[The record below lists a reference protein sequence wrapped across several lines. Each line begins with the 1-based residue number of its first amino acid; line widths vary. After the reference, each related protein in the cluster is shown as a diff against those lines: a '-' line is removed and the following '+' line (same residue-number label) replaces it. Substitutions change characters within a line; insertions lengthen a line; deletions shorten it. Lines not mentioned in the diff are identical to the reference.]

1 MIDLAIIGGGPAGL
15 SAGLYATRG
24 GIKDVVLL
32 EKGMPGGQITGS
44 SEIENY
50 PGVKDIVSG
59 MDFMEPWQEQCFRF
73 GLKHDMNEVM
83 RVSKNGEIFEIY
95 KGDGDILQSKAVI
108 LTTGGR
114 PKRSGVKGENEFWG
128 RGVSTCATCDGF
140 FYKDKEVVVLGGG
153 DTALEEAVYLARIC
167 KKVYVV
173 HRRNEFRAAPT
184 TIKHAKENDKI
195 EFITPAIVEE
205 IKGDS
210 SGVTSVVIKNTQTEE
225 ITELPVPGI
234 FIFVGY
240 DVNTQVLNQGDGTM
254 LCELDEYGS
263 IKVDISMRTNI
274 KGLFAAGDVRSNA
287 PKQVVCAAGDGACA
301 ALQAIAFLQG
311 HQANAFGFQNLK
323 AISLTT

>member
-59 MDFMEPWQEQCFRF
+59 MEFMEPWQEQCFRF

-83 RVSKNGEIFEIY
+83 RVSKNGDMFEIH

-108 LTTGGR
+108 IATGGR
-114 PKRSGVKGENEFWG
+114 PKRSGVKGESEFWG

-184 TIKHAKENDKI
+184 TIKHAKENEKI

-205 IKGDS
+205 IKGDN
-210 SGVTSVVIKNTQTEE
+210 SGVTSVVVKNTQNDEL
-225 ITELPVPGI
+225 TELPVPGI

-263 IKVDISMRTNI
+263 IKVDLSMRTNI
-274 KGLFAAGDVRSNA
+274 KGLFAAGDVRSGA

-311 HQANAFGFQNLK
+311 H
-323 AISLTT
+323 

>member
-59 MDFMEPWQEQCFRF
+59 MEFMEPWQEQCFRF

-83 RVSKNGEIFEIY
+83 RVSKNGDIFEIH

-108 LTTGGR
+108 IATGGR
-114 PKRSGVKGENEFWG
+114 PKRSGVKGEGEFWG

-184 TIKHAKENDKI
+184 TIKHAKENEKI
-195 EFITPAIVEE
+195 EFITPAVVEE
-205 IKGDS
+205 IKGDN
-210 SGVTSVVIKNTQTEE
+210 SGVTSVVVKNTQNDEL
-225 ITELPVPGI
+225 TELPVPGI

-263 IKVDISMRTNI
+263 IKVDLSMRTNI
-274 KGLFAAGDVRSNA
+274 KGLFAAGDVRSGA

-311 HQANAFGFQNLK
+311 H
-323 AISLTT
+323 

>member
-83 RVSKNGEIFEIY
+83 RVSKNGDIFEIH

-108 LTTGGR
+108 IATGGR
-114 PKRSGVKGENEFWG
+114 PKRSGVKGEGEFWG

-173 HRRNEFRAAPT
+173 HRRNEFRAAPI
-184 TIKHAKENDKI
+184 TIKHAKENEKI
-195 EFITPAIVEE
+195 EFITPAVVEE
-205 IKGDS
+205 IKGDN
-210 SGVTSVVIKNTQTEE
+210 SGVTSVVVKNTQTEE

-263 IKVDISMRTNI
+263 IKVDLSMRTNI

-311 HQANAFGFQNLK
+311 H
-323 AISLTT
+323 

>member
-59 MDFMEPWQEQCFRF
+59 MEFMEPWQEQCFRF

-83 RVSKNGEIFEIY
+83 RVSKNGDIFEIH

-108 LTTGGR
+108 IATGGR
-114 PKRSGVKGENEFWG
+114 PKRSGVKGEGEFWG

-184 TIKHAKENDKI
+184 TIKHAKENEKI

-205 IKGDS
+205 IKGDN
-210 SGVTSVVIKNTQTEE
+210 SGVTSVVVKNTQNDEL
-225 ITELPVPGI
+225 TELPVPGI

-263 IKVDISMRTNI
+263 IKVDLSMRTNI
-274 KGLFAAGDVRSNA
+274 KGLFAAGDVRSGA

-311 HQANAFGFQNLK
+311 H
-323 AISLTT
+323 

>member
-83 RVSKNGEIFEIY
+83 RVSKNGDIFEIH

-108 LTTGGR
+108 IATGGR
-114 PKRSGVKGENEFWG
+114 PKRSGVKGEGEFWG

-173 HRRNEFRAAPT
+173 HRRNEFRAAPI
-184 TIKHAKENDKI
+184 TIKHAKENEKI
-195 EFITPAIVEE
+195 EFITPAVVEE
-205 IKGDS
+205 IKGDN
-210 SGVTSVVIKNTQTEE
+210 SGVTSVVVKNTQTEE

-263 IKVDISMRTNI
+263 IKVDLSMRTNT

-311 HQANAFGFQNLK
+311 H
-323 AISLTT
+323 

>member
-83 RVSKNGEIFEIY
+83 RVSKNGDIFEIH

-108 LTTGGR
+108 IATGGR
-114 PKRSGVKGENEFWG
+114 PKRSGVKGEGEFWG

-173 HRRNEFRAAPT
+173 HRRNEFRAAPI
-184 TIKHAKENDKI
+184 TIKHAKENEKI
-195 EFITPAIVEE
+195 EFITPAVVEE
-205 IKGDS
+205 IKGDN
-210 SGVTSVVIKNTQTEE
+210 SGVTSVVVKNTQTEE

-263 IKVDISMRTNI
+263 IKVDLSMRTNT

-287 PKQVVCAAGDGACA
+287 PKQVVCAASDGACA

-311 HQANAFGFQNLK
+311 H
-323 AISLTT
+323 